1 MQTLGISLFSSLI
14 DGMSSSMSYEM
25 IDLCL
30 FRVIGK
36 SIYLK
41 AVALLDKRI
50 PLSEVRKW

>member
-30 FRVIGK
+30 FLVIGK

-41 AVALLDKRI
+41 QLHFWI
-50 PLSEVRKW
+50 EGYLSQK